1 MLIKKVLKKP
11 IVSFIILS
19 NLIFWPL
26 FSLVAAAKLL
36 GFPSIVFDITRCV
49 SAWSSTFAFAILF
62 KRIYKGQ
69 SFRKYVKD
77 KFKDKIK
84 LSVIIL
90 AVIIQGLI
98 FIGLI
103 IIVRAKYNGKSLIF
117 SVTSFGM
124 FAYMFFQNLLSGPTG
139 EELGWRG
146 FALNELQKKHSHLKS
161 ALIIGFW
168 WGLWHLPIMLTVGLT
183 GISLI
188 KYIVC
193 FMISIVSLSIV
204 MTVFYNLNKNL
215 VVTITIHQL
224 FNFLIGLINV
234 NLTDIIMYC
243 ALLYF
248 IAAVIV
254 VAVNHKRVLGIL

>member
-1 MLIKKVLKKP
+1 MLIEKKLKNP
-11 IVSFIILS
+11 IVSFIVLS
-19 NLIFWPL
+19 NVIFLPL
-26 FSLVAAAKLL
+26 FSLVGAAKLL
-36 GFPSIVFDITRCV
+36 GFPSIVFDIMLCV
-49 SAWSSTFAFAILF
+49 SSWSSTFAFAILF

-77 KFKDKIK
+77 KFKEK
-84 LSVIIL
+84 LKPSVIIW
-90 AVIIQGLI
+90 AIIIQVIIFLGLI
-98 FIGLI
+98 FI
-103 IIVRAKYNGKSLIF
+103 VQAKSSERNSIF
-117 SVTSFGM
+117 SVTSFEM
-124 FAYMFFQNLLSGPTG
+124 LVYLFLKNLLAGPMG

-146 FALNELQKKHSHLKS
+146 FALNELQKKYSLLKS

-168 WGLWHLPIMLTVGLT
+168 WGLWHLPIMFTVGLT

-193 FMISIVSLSIV
+193 FMLSIVSLSIV

-254 VAVNHKRVLGIL
+254 VAVNHKRVLGVL